1 MGVMD
6 KFSKKQKE
14 PEVLVES
21 WSPVC
26 DIQAFAEES
35 DSCVYF
41 YLWRDPGSDHAQVKS
56 CWVCNTAPA
65 PDDIDEAAMDRG
77 EAPRMPRSGCG
88 HDPRGIQVRKRDLS
102 IVWLEEGD
110 GAALLEAG
118 KLLALIPGWAWSHDF
133 HGYCRHAVGTAPFA
147 WELTQAEA
155 VLTARVERSAAY
167 WRTMEDG
174 YWKPLQEGGLGAME
188 GFFGPHEQYF
198 AIDGGKFP
206 SKALVTGRRE
216 GVRYAFTLGV
226 AALCMPHVEQ
236 YHQEDAGDHRRMELA
251 FAARGDLPDEDW
263 MKTLGF
269 LSGVSGYPW
278 REITWLGHGHTLLLP
293 EGRIPGF
300 AAVLLLDGRKLPEV
314 PVPAFPPVMG
324 EPVCPL
330 WMVPITKAEYD
341 LAVESIE
348 PVILEKYQG
357 APERLVVF
365 DGKPKFL

>member
-88 HDPRGIQVRKRDLS
+88 HDPRGIRVRKRDLS
-102 IVWLEEGD
+102 IVWLAEGD

-263 MKTLGF
+263 MKALGF

-300 AAVLLLDGRKLPEV
+300 AAVLLLDGRKLPEA

-365 DGKPKFL
+365 VGKPKFL